1 MNPSW
6 RVAALAVLLALGA
19 CGGGDGQIT
28 GTISGLTADGLQL
41 SDGVDTV
48 TLASG
53 ATSFTFPTL
62 LTDGVTYNV
71 HVTTQPTGLYC
82 TVANGSGTVS
92 SSTPSANITVTCSAS
107 FGVSGTVSGLSTSG
121 LVINDGIEDFA
132 VGVNAKTFAFPT
144 LLADGTDYAITVK
157 TQPTGQICTVANGSG
172 TIDGAAATDSSIT
185 CK

>member
-6 RVAALAVLLALGA
+6 RVAALAVLVALGA

-92 SSTPSANITVTCSAS
+92 ASTPSANITVACSAS
-107 FGVSGTVSGLSTSG
+107 FSVGGTVTGLTASG
-121 LVINDGIEDFA
+121 LVINDGFENFA
-132 VGVNAKTFAFPT
+132 VGADAAIFAFPT
-144 LLADGTDYAITVK
+144 LLADGTDYVITVE
-157 TQPTGQICTVANGSG
+157 TQPTGQTCTVANGSG
-172 TIDGAAATDSSIT
+172 TIDGAPVTNASIS